1 MNRLSIL
8 ALVVLSLPACKK
20 SAPPSA
26 VPPPVVQV
34 METAKKKV
42 TNSTAFVGQLDSPEN
57 VEIRARVESFIEKM
71 HFKEGDEVKA
81 GDPLFDLDKRPNEEK
96 LAAAKG
102 QLAEAQAALA
112 KSKQDVAR
120 LTPLVAQN
128 AVAKRDLD
136 DAVIA
141 TQGNEASVSAAE
153 AKVKT
158 AEIELSY
165 CEIKAPIDGRIGAR
179 QVAVGSLVGKGEPT
193 LLATIS
199 KVDPIWC
206 YCSISEVDF
215 LNFDRLAREAGREM
229 GQLPVKLL
237 LADGTEHPEPGKW
250 VFIDRIVDATT
261 ATIRVRAEFPN
272 PNKVLRP
279 GMFARVKLSAPARE
293 ETIVIPERALVELQG
308 RNFVWVIDAE
318 GRARQRPVEVLPA
331 RVDSEAIVTK
341 GLEAGERV
349 VVEGV
354 NKLREGVVAKAVT
367 GAELAADGAASAAA
381 AKSPAA
387 DAAKSEA
394 KPTTK

>member
-1 MNRLSIL
+1 M
-8 ALVVLSLPACKK
+8 
-20 SAPPSA
+20 
-26 VPPPVVQV
+26 PPPVVQV
-34 METAKKKV
+34 MEAAKKKV

-71 HFKEGDEVKA
+71 LFKEGDEVKA
-81 GDPLFDLDKRPNEEK
+81 GDPLFELDKRPNEEK

-120 LTPLVAQN
+120 LKPLVAQN
-128 AVAKRDLD
+128 AVAQRDLD
-136 DAVIA
+136 DAIIS
-141 TQGNEASVSAAE
+141 TQANEASVSAAE

-158 AEIELSY
+158 SEIELSY

-293 ETIVIPERALVELQG
+293 ETIVVPERALVELQG

-318 GRARQRPVEVLPA
+318 GKARQRPVEVLPT
-331 RVDSEAIVTK
+331 RVDSEAIVTN

-367 GAELAADGAASAAA
+367 GAELAAAAASAAA

-387 DAAKSEA
+387 DAAKSSEA

>member
-1 MNRLSIL
+1 MKTHFPIL
-8 ALVVLSLPACKK
+8 LFMMLLPACKK
-20 SAPPSA
+20 APAPA
-26 VPPPVVQV
+26 AMPPPVVQV
-34 METAKKKV
+34 METVKKKV

-71 HFKEGDEVKA
+71 LFKEGDEVKA
-81 GDPLFDLDKRPNEEK
+81 GDPLFELDKRPNQEK

-141 TQGNEASVSAAE
+141 TQGNEASVAAAE

-165 CEIKAPIDGRIGAR
+165 CDIRAPIDGRIGAR

-199 KVDPIWC
+199 KVDPMWC

-229 GQLPVKLL
+229 GQLPVTLL

-250 VFIDRIVDATT
+250 VFIDRIIDATT

-272 PNKVLRP
+272 PRKILRP
-279 GMFARVKLSAPARE
+279 GMFARVKLSAPARD

-308 RNFVWVIDAE
+308 RSFVWVIDGENKAH
-318 GRARQRPVEVLPA
+318 QRPVEVMA
-331 RVDSEAIVTK
+331 SRVGAEAVVTK

-354 NKLREGVVAKAVT
+354 NKLREGVVAKPVT
-367 GAELAADGAASAAA
+367 ATELAAAASAAA
-381 AKSPAA
+381 KAPAA

-394 KPTTK
+394 KPATK